1 MPSYPLRTLGAVLL
15 PVCCPICDAPATGPC
30 PACAAALPPAPG
42 LPVPPGLRRCHGLL
56 AYDGD
61 ARILLAALKYRNR
74 RDVLTW
80 LADGMASLLDP
91 PPGVLVTWAP
101 TTSRR
106 RRARGFDQ
114 AELLARAVAR
124 RWDAPVRP
132 LLRRRRGPSQ
142 TGRSAAARH
151 RHPGFAVLARP
162 PVDVVVVDDV
172 STTGATLA
180 AAGQALVAA
189 GAGGV
194 IGLVAARTSPGRA

>member
-1 MPSYPLRTLGAVLL
+1 VLL
-15 PVCCPICDAPATGPC
+15 PASCPICDAALPAPC
-30 PACAAALPPAPG
+30 PACAALLPSAPG
-42 LPVPPGLRRCHGLL
+42 LPVPPGLHRCHGLL
-56 AYDGD
+56 AYEGD
-61 ARILLAALKYRNR
+61 ARVLLAALKYRNR

-80 LADGMASLLDP
+80 LADGMALLLDP
-91 PPGVLVTWAP
+91 PPGAVVTWAP
-101 TTSRR
+101 TTSLR

-142 TGRSAAARH
+142 TGRSAADRH
-151 RHPGFAVLARP
+151 RHPGFVVLGRP
-162 PVDVVVVDDV
+162 PARVVVVDDV

-180 AAGQALVAA
+180 AAGRCLGAA
-189 GAGGV
+189 GATEV